1 MTKLKTMM
9 SVMLIIGRNQGW
21 DWRCPKHFGCGGV
34 WVQNPSGIIKTRRD
48 TTNYTNYG
56 CLSFT
61 PPSRQRWCWCWPKLW
76 IVFSCWVESRQ
87 IQKREKRR
95 ACYYFWPP
103 YAGLLGNLSV
113 HFVLY
118 RHRVSAWFERS
129 HFHRQ
134 PEFLKPMTKWG
145 GHYEGKWKTRKSEA
159 VIRTVKKKKK
169 KRQDKEKC

>member
-1 MTKLKTMM
+1 MTKLKTMI
-9 SVMLIIGRNQGW
+9 SVMLIIGGNQGW

-34 WVQNPSGIIKTRRD
+34 WVQNPGGIIKTRRD

-56 CLSFT
+56 SLSFT

-103 YAGLLGNLSV
+103 YAGFLGNLSV

-118 RHRVSAWFERS
+118 SLRLIWKESLSSATWIPQTDDEMR
-129 HFHRQ
+129 R
-134 PEFLKPMTKWG
+134 ELWG
-145 GHYEGKWKTRKSEA
+145 EVEN
-159 VIRTVKKKKK
+159 
-169 KRQDKEKC
+169 KEEWSSDMNC